1 MIRRHPRST
10 RTDTLFP
17 YTTLFRSERFDRQP
31 RDMFG
36 ELKGVGSDVAEA
48 AAEARARG
56 IGAPFGL
63 LVAVPVDRPAQPALR
78 IFGLH
83 QPDLAE
89 IAARDAHARLFDQP
103 IAAIG
108 EGEPVELAAAVRGRV
123 ARPPRG
129 GVAPLGLFGTD
140 REPVVQPEGP

>member
-1 MIRRHPRST
+1 MDAEPQAILVARRDLARLEHPARPAFEAQQ
-10 RTDTLFP
+10 RGDIVVEAPARHMRREFGA
-17 YTTLFRSERFDRQP
+17 ERFDRQP

-78 IFGLH
+78 SEEH
-83 QPDLAE
+83 TS
-89 IAARDAHARLFDQP
+89 
-103 IAAIG
+103 
-108 EGEPVELAAAVRGRV
+108 ELQSLMRISYAVFC
-123 ARPPRG
+123 
-129 GVAPLGLFGTD
+129 LKKKIKNGTHENTSEMATQITD
-140 REPVVQPEGP
+140 NNDE